1 MNVNAAESGSWIK
14 ALGDIFLG
22 LNSAAV
28 IQRVIGHVDIVPDLT
43 IKHIVGLSWQEF
55 VERYADQT
63 ARDGLRYAW
72 LALAE
77 GRVAPAHCPSYLPF
91 KPGMAARLRPVQDDP
106 IVSFAI
112 HIAAPIEQEFNTVI
126 GKHALDITDRLTR
139 LIRRLDSGVTGP
151 LTDPQVKDVESIL
164 ELAENAQQLL
174 EDLCATTLIPAA
186 VAPLPQTLDR
196 LLTFASSELSSRR
209 VETQR
214 LTLSYQYTK
223 RTVYCQPTLRE
234 RVKQTLQTLLG
245 SISPQT
251 AITIAQADPI
261 DEHTV
266 RIEIRY
272 HSLTPE
278 LLVRKRI
285 NPKPLVTSERLQTQ
299 RVIERIVN
307 ATQAHLNPV
316 SGQVWA
322 EPCQSATSTACI
334 VLILPIWK
342 DAAN

>member
-14 ALGDIFLG
+14 ALGDVFLG
-22 LNSAAV
+22 LNSSAV
-28 IQRVIGHVDIVPDLT
+28 IRRVIGHVDIVPGLA
-43 IKHIVGLSWQEF
+43 IKHIVGLTWQEF
-55 VERYADQT
+55 VEQYADET
-63 ARDGLRYAW
+63 ARKGLRYAW
-72 LALAE
+72 LAMAE
-77 GRVAPAHCPSYLPF
+77 ARVASAHWPSYLPF
-91 KPGMAARLRPVQDDP
+91 KPGMVARLRPVQDDP

-112 HIAAPIEQEFNTVI
+112 HIATRIEQEFNTVI
-126 GKHALDITDRLTR
+126 GEHALDTVDRLTR

-164 ELAENAQQLL
+164 ALAETAQQLL
-174 EDLCATTLIPAA
+174 EDLCAATLVPAA

-196 LLTFASSELSSRR
+196 LLTFAPNDFASRR
-209 VETQR
+209 METQR
-214 LTLSYQYTK
+214 LSLSYQYPK
-223 RTVYCQPTLRE
+223 KIVYCQPTLRE
-234 RVKQTLQTLLG
+234 RVKQTLHTLLG

-251 AITIAQADPI
+251 TITIAQADPI

-272 HSLTPE
+272 HSLSPE
-278 LLVRKRI
+278 LLVNERI
-285 NPKPLVTSERLQTQ
+285 DPKPLVTAERLQTQ
-299 RVIERIVN
+299 RVIERLVN

-342 DAAN
+342 EAAN